1 MFRVVSCATIGACGA
16 QDGQADAGEGVVQT
30 GDGVHQ
36 GLSTSGSSAHGK
48 GWSEQGVLRT

>member
-1 MFRVVSCATIGACGA
+1 VRLSAACAA

-30 GDGVHQ
+30 GDGGVHQ
-36 GLSTSGSSAHGK
+36 GLSMSGSSAHGK